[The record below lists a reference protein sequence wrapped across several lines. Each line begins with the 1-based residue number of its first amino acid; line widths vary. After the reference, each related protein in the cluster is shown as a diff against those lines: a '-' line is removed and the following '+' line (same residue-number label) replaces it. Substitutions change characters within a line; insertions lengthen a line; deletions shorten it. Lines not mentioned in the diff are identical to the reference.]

1 MRWIGLLVL
10 IGCGAEGTDG
20 RDVSQE
26 TQDTVEAHDEVDVDA
41 EVALEPVVSLT
52 IVDIGRRSLGP
63 EAGPATIA
71 EVEIYNGISAGVVVM
86 ASALRAIYVDTPIER
101 PAEPLMFQADTC
113 PEAPVVLSPGATL
126 RCRVLIAG
134 DAEVA
139 KVVLV
144 TTSEDAENPSVR
156 AEAVVKNFVRCE
168 ECHGTCMPMRTGDC
182 GVCGTACER
191 PQGGDAVC
199 FGGQASRLLRFDASG
214 ETRFEY
220 TRFDVACVAWR
231 AIEKGSDVTCTERC
245 VADGLACIDAYGNG
259 VSSSEPL
266 GDLSVEPWGE
276 QSDSTQAPVSLR
288 CDGGV
293 PANYERVWCSCHPA
307 QTL

>member
-10 IGCGAEGTDG
+10 IGCGAEGTDRG
-20 RDVSQE
+20 DASQE
-26 TQDTVEAHDEVDVDA
+26 TQDTVDAIEVDA
-41 EVALEPVVSLT
+41 EVVLEPKVSLA

-63 EAGPATIA
+63 EAGPQTIA
-71 EVEIYNGISAGVVVM
+71 EVEIHNGISAGVVVV
-86 ASALRAIYVDTPIER
+86 ASALRAVYVDTPIEHS
-101 PAEPLMFQADTC
+101 AEPVMFDADTC

-144 TTSEDAENPSVR
+144 TTSEDAGNPSVR
-156 AEAVVKNFVRCE
+156 AEAVVTDFFRCE
-168 ECHGTCMPMRTGDC
+168 ECHGTCMPMRIGDC

-199 FGGQASRLLRFDASG
+199 FGGQANRLLRFDASG

-231 AIEKGSDVTCTERC
+231 AIEKGSGVTCTERC
-245 VADGLACIDAYGNG
+245 VADGLACIDAYGHG

-266 GDLSVEPWGE
+266 GDLSVGPWGE
-276 QSDSTQAPVSLR
+276 QSDATQAPVSLR
-288 CDGGV
+288 CNGGV

-307 QTL
+307 RPL